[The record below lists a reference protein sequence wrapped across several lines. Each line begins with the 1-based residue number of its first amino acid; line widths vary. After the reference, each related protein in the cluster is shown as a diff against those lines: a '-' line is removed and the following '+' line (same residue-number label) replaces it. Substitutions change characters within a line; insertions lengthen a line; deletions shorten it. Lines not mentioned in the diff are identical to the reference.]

1 MAGSGGPILQT
12 KDLTRTIEAN
22 GKPKTVV
29 DNVSFAFHPGRIY
42 TIIGPSGAGKS
53 SLLRLLN
60 RLDEPSS
67 GDVYFRDK
75 PHCDY
80 APFDLRKNIGYL
92 FQTPYLFPG
101 TVRDNLLYAESSL
114 TDEQVRDLVEQT
126 HIKAEFI
133 DNDTTNLS
141 VGEKQRVALARLLAL
156 QPEIILL
163 DEPTSALDPT
173 HTEAIEELI
182 REIVAARGTTVIMVS
197 HNPEQAVRMGG
208 EGLLMV
214 DGKLV
219 ETGPVND
226 LVNQPQT
233 ELGRKYRARQL
244 K

>member
-1 MAGSGGPILQT
+1 MVSGNGPILET
-12 KDLTRTIEAN
+12 KSLTRTIDAN
-22 GKPKTVV
+22 GKSKTIV
-29 DNVSFAFHPGRIY
+29 DNVSYAFYPGRIF

-60 RLDEPSS
+60 RLDEPTS
-67 GDVYFRDK
+67 GDVFFRDK

-80 APFDLRKNIGYL
+80 APCDLRRNIAYL

-101 TVRDNLLYAESSL
+101 TVRDNILYADSAL
-114 TDEQVRDLVEQT
+114 TDERVKDLARQA
-126 HIKAEFI
+126 HIDPDFI
-133 DNDTTNLS
+133 DNDTVNLS

-173 HTEAIEELI
+173 HTEAIEDLI
-182 REIVAARGTTVIMVS
+182 REIVATHGATAIMVS

-208 EGLLMV
+208 EGLLLV
-214 DGKLV
+214 GGKLV
-219 ETGPVND
+219 ETGPVQK

-233 ELGRKYRARQL
+233 ELGRMYQARQL